1 VKIKNT
7 GCLVLLAVSTL
18 LTSQSSFAERQE
30 KTPDMAEGKVL
41 FVGCTGCH
49 SLPGYA
55 NTSPRYQVPK
65 LGGQKADYLV
75 AALNE
80 YAEGTRQHASMKGNA
95 DSLPPEDRQKIA
107 AYLSW
112 KILRPNSNKIV
123 GDIKAGEAKAVACA
137 GCHGQGGNSTI
148 PGYPR
153 LDGQYQSY
161 LIKAMQD
168 YQSGKRKNPMMTGM
182 VAALSEADITNLS
195 AYYASQ
201 EKGLYVTD

>member
-1 VKIKNT
+1 MKIKNM

-18 LTSQSSFAERQE
+18 LTTQSSFAERQK
-30 KTPDMAEGKVL
+30 KTPEMAEGKVL

-55 NTSPRYQVPK
+55 NTSPRYHVPK
-65 LGGQKADYLV
+65 LGGQQADYLV
-75 AALNE
+75 ASLKGYTDGA
-80 YAEGTRQHASMKGNA
+80 RQHASMQGSA
-95 DSLPPEDRQKIA
+95 DSLTSEGKQKVA

-112 KILRPNSNKIV
+112 KILRPNNNKIV
-123 GDIKAGEAKAVACA
+123 GDIKAGEAKAATCA
-137 GCHGQGGNSTI
+137 GCHGQGGKSTI

-182 VAALSEADITNLS
+182 VAALSEDDITNLA

-201 EKGLYVTD
+201 ERGLYVTD

>member
-1 VKIKNT
+1 MKIKIM
-7 GCLVLLAVSTL
+7 GCLVLAASTL
-18 LTSQSSFAERQE
+18 FISQASFAERQ
-30 KTPDMAEGKVL
+30 KRTPDMDAGKVL

-55 NTSPRYQVPK
+55 NTSPRYHVPK
-65 LGGQKADYLV
+65 LGGQQADYLTI
-75 AALNE
+75 ALKE
-80 YAEGTRQHASMKGNA
+80 YAEGSRQHASMQGNA
-95 DSLPPEDRQKIA
+95 DSLTADNIDKIV

-112 KILRPNSNKIV
+112 KILRPNGNKIV
-123 GDIKAGEAKAVACA
+123 GDIKAGGKKVAVCA
-137 GCHGQGGNSTI
+137 GCHGVGGKSSI
-148 PGYPR
+148 PAYPR

-182 VAALSEADITNLS
+182 VAALSEEDITNIT

-201 EKGLYVTD
+201 SRGLYVTD